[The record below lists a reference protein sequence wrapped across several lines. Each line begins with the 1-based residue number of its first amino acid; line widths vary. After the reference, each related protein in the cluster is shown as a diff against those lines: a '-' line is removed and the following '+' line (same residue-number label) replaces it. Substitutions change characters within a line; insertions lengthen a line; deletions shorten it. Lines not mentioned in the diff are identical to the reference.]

1 MERNL
6 CERTR
11 IVGKDWN
18 RGWNKVLATTF
29 VNQIIAY
36 IYIRDIAERRR
47 EKKEG
52 EGHSRNGLD
61 DVRNK

>member
-1 MERNL
+1 M

-18 RGWNKVLATTF
+18 RGWNKVLAF

-52 EGHSRNGLD
+52 EGHSLNGLD

>member
-1 MERNL
+1 MERNVCVNAHESL
-6 CERTR
+6 ERIGMVDGIR
-11 IVGKDWN
+11 YY
-18 RGWNKVLATTF
+18 AF

>member
-1 MERNL
+1 MQRL

-18 RGWNKVLATTF
+18 GGWNKVLATAF

-36 IYIRDIAERRR
+36 IYTRYCRKKKR
-47 EKKEG
+47 KEG
-52 EGHSRNGLD
+52 GGRAFSERP
-61 DVRNK
+61 R